1 MRTGRD
7 GLVGDR
13 AIRDAAGSAA
23 TPVADAEIGY
33 REVSFVHLI
42 GACNG
47 GRYPVTFGKSVT
59 IPRPIR
65 RGNGLLLLL
74 PTRAAESGTKR
85 PFADDRPMSAI
96 AGNPDIRLAEI
107 EA

>member
-47 GRYPVTFGKSVT
+47 GRYHVTFGKSVT
-59 IPRPIR
+59 IPHADPTGKWLAALAADARGRKRHKTAVRGRPPNVR
-65 RGNGLLLLL
+65 YRG
-74 PTRAAESGTKR
+74 
-85 PFADDRPMSAI
+85 
-96 AGNPDIRLAEI
+96 
-107 EA
+107 